1 MGLAP
6 ATDHRTVEEERVV
19 AKAVTRAAERLGLG
33 NRELAR
39 ILGLSEASASR
50 LRRGTFRLRR
60 REKAFE
66 LAVLLIRLYR
76 SLDAVAGGD
85 LAVMRGW
92 LRAPNTALDGI
103 PLERLFTVTGLVDVL
118 AYLDSRRAV
127 L

>member
-1 MGLAP
+1 MSLAP
-6 ATDHRTVEEERVV
+6 ATGHRTAEEELVV
-19 AKAVTRAAERLGLG
+19 AKAVTRVAERLGLG

-85 LAVMRGW
+85 LAVMRRW

-103 PLERLFTVTGLVDVL
+103 PLERLFTVAGLVDVL

>member
-1 MGLAP
+1 MSLAP
-6 ATDHRTVEEERVV
+6 ATDHQTVEEELVV

-60 REKAFE
+60 RDKAFE
-66 LAVLLIRLYR
+66 LAVLLVRLYR
-76 SLDAVAGGD
+76 ALDAVAGGD
-85 LAVMRGW
+85 LGVMRGW
-92 LRAPNTALDGI
+92 LRSPNTALDGL
-103 PLERLFTVTGLVDVL
+103 PLERLFTVTGLLDVL

>member
-103 PLERLFTVTGLVDVL
+103 PLERLFTVAGLVDVL

>member
-1 MGLAP
+1 MALAP
-6 ATDHRTVEEERVV
+6 VTDLSAAEEEAVV

-50 LRRGTFRLRR
+50 LRRGSFRLRR

-85 LAVMRGW
+85 LAVMRRW
-92 LRAPNTALDGI
+92 LRTPNAALDGI
-103 PLERLFTVTGLVDVL
+103 PLDRLFTVTGLLDVL
-118 AYLDSRRAV
+118 AYLDGRRAV

>member
-1 MGLAP
+1 MSSVP
-6 ATDHRTVEEERVV
+6 ALDHRIAEEERVV

-60 REKAFE
+60 RDKAFE
-66 LAVLLIRLYR
+66 LAVLLVRLYR
-76 SLDAVAGGD
+76 ALDAVAGGD

-92 LRAPNTALDGI
+92 LRSPNTALDGL
-103 PLERLFTVTGLVDVL
+103 PLERLFTVTGLLDVL

>member
-1 MGLAP
+1 VSVDTASESGVTA
-6 ATDHRTVEEERVV
+6 EEAVV
-19 AKAVTRAAERLGLG
+19 AKAVVRAAERLGLK

-39 ILGLSEASASR
+39 ILGLSEASISR
-50 LRRGTFRLRR
+50 LRRGRHHLHRH
-60 REKAFE
+60 EKSFE

-85 LAVMRGW
+85 LAVMRHW
-92 LRAPNTALDGI
+92 LRAPNTALGGI
-103 PLERLFTVTGLVDVL
+103 PLERLFTVTGLVDVI

>member
-1 MGLAP
+1 MSLAP
-6 ATDHRTVEEERVV
+6 ATGHRTAEEELVV

>member
-1 MGLAP
+1 MSVHTASESGITA
-6 ATDHRTVEEERVV
+6 EEAVV
-19 AKAVTRAAERLGLG
+19 AKAVLRAAGRLGLK

-39 ILGLSEASASR
+39 ILGLSEASISR
-50 LRRGTFRLRR
+50 LRHGTFRIRR
-60 REKAFE
+60 QEKAFE

-85 LAVMRGW
+85 LAVMRHW
-92 LRAPNTALDGI
+92 LRAPNTALEGI
-103 PLERLFTVTGLVDVL
+103 PLKRLFTVTGLVDVI

>member
-1 MGLAP
+1 MPLAS
-6 ATDHRTVEEERVV
+6 AADHRTVEEEPVV
-19 AKAVTRAAERLGLG
+19 AKAVTRAAARLGLG

-60 REKAFE
+60 RDKAFE

-85 LAVMRGW
+85 LAVMRRW
-92 LRAPNTALDGI
+92 LRAPNTALDAT
-103 PLERLFTVTGLVDVL
+103 PLERLFTVAGLVDVI